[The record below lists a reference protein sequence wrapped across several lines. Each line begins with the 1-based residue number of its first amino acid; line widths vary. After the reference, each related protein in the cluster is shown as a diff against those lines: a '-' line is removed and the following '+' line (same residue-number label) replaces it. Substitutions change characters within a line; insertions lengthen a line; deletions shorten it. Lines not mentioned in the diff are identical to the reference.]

1 MSDRQTIVICLRIG
15 GSLMTLGSVDI
26 GDMDNVQVSKAV
38 VSDHDSQLLIEQAVQ
53 RWIAAVRHYSKT
65 KEGGGESE
73 DSHD

>member
-38 VSDHDSQLLIEQAVQ
+38 VSDHDSELLIEQAVR
-53 RWIAAVRHYSKT
+53 RWIAAVRHYSK
-65 KEGGGESE
+65 EQGDE
-73 DSHD
+73 